1 MSTFY
6 VLKAS
11 AALALLLATLLL
23 AGIVT
28 ATAGASGLPP
38 NPQTYYFAWYDSMP
52 AHGITGDQ
60 IVIGNL
66 QDHTAHAEVYFAGEL
81 TPYASIDIP
90 AHTTSPPVTRPGYM
104 GGPVRVVS
112 TGGDALMVTQR
123 VFYKNSFNE
132 VAAIEGDNL
141 DSSYYFTWYDSTAA
155 DGMNGNWLLIA
166 NEDTRQA
173 TVDVFIGDKKMDT
186 YTIDPGKDVTPVYP
200 EKIGGP
206 VRVVS
211 TNGMKLMASQ
221 RIIYHDS
228 FSEVMGY
235 PASLLDSVYFF
246 TWYDMTGNFSPGDWI
261 LIANLNDSVVHASV
275 YVGGSSNPVGT
286 YPIGPHQDVTPTY
299 AGLMNGPVRVVCTD
313 CTRTEKIMVSQRS
326 LYKQSFDE
334 VLGTPPSG
342 LDSEMDFSIYNNR
355 PSEGFNS
362 WVMIS
367 NQGGGNAA
375 ANVYIGDSLQP
386 RDSFNIG
393 QSGRETPSYPGL
405 KDGPVRVLS
414 DGKPLLASERT
425 LYNDSF
431 CELVG
436 LPRKSTGQ
444 LLPQTPELQLVYVDS
459 TWADND
465 NSVLASRF
473 RIVNQGAGTALGT
486 SVTSV
491 HADSGVDEN
500 TTLPLSLGDIPGKG
514 GYADFT
520 IDFNVSPELRS
531 FKTTIFAHCK
541 DSSGADYYYPSAPR

>member
-1 MSTFY
+1 MSTSY

-28 ATAGASGLPP
+28 ATAGASTPPP

-52 AHGITGDQ
+52 AHGMTGDQ

-66 QDHTAHAEVYFAGEL
+66 QDHTAHAKVYFAKEP
-81 TPYASIDIP
+81 TPYATIDIP
-90 AHTTSPPVTRPGYM
+90 AHSSQQVTRPGFM

-123 VFYKNSFNE
+123 VFYNNSFHE

-141 DSSYYFTWYDSTAA
+141 DSSYYFTWYDSKTA

-166 NEDTRQA
+166 NEDSKQA
-173 TVDVFIGDKKMDT
+173 TVDVFIGDKKMGT

-200 EKIGGP
+200 EMIGGP

-211 TNGMKLMASQ
+211 TNGMKLMVSQ
-221 RIIYHDS
+221 RVIYHGS

-235 PASLLDSVYFF
+235 PASLLDNVYFF

-261 LIANLNDSVVHASV
+261 LISNLNNSEVHASV
-275 YVGGSSNPVGT
+275 YVGDSSNPVGT
-286 YPIGPHQDVTPTY
+286 YPIAPHQDVTPTY

-313 CTRTEKIMVSQRS
+313 CTKTEKIMVSQRS
-326 LYKQSFDE
+326 LYKQSFEE

-355 PSEGFNS
+355 PLEGFNS
-362 WVMIS
+362 WLLIS
-367 NQGGGNAA
+367 NQGVGNAA
-375 ANVYIGDSLQP
+375 ANVYIGNSLQP
-386 RDSFNIG
+386 KDSFNIS

-405 KDGPVRVLS
+405 KDGPVRVLG
-414 DGKPLLASERT
+414 DRKPLLASERT

-459 TWADND
+459 AWADYN
-465 NSVLASRF
+465 NGVLASRF
-473 RIVNQGAGTALGT
+473 RIVNQGTGKALGT

-491 HADSGVDEN
+491 HADSGVNEK
-500 TTLPLSLGDIPGKG
+500 TALPLNLGDIAGRG

-520 IDFNVSPELRS
+520 IDYNVSRGLQS

-541 DSSGADYYYPSAPR
+541 DSSGADYYYPKAPG